1 MRYLVR
7 MKNSKQQHTIRGQI
21 MLWLLTIPDEE
32 LSDTMLEAKIKF
44 DNDIDYIEFLEN
56 NLLEE
61 IEEFI
66 GWNVQMT
73 YRL

>member
-1 MRYLVR
+1 MNYLNE

-21 MLWLLTIPDEE
+21 LLWLLTIPDEE
-32 LSDTMLEAKIKF
+32 LSDAMLEAKRKF

-66 GWNVQMT
+66 GWNVQMA

>member
-1 MRYLVR
+1 

-21 MLWLLTIPDEE
+21 LLWLLTIPDEE
-32 LSDTMLEAKIKF
+32 LSDAMLEAKRKF

>member
-1 MRYLVR
+1 
-7 MKNSKQQHTIRGQI
+7 MKNSKQRHTIRGQI

-32 LSDTMLEAKIKF
+32 LSDSMLEAKKKF
-44 DNDIDYIEFLEN
+44 DNDIEYIDFLEN

>member
-1 MRYLVR
+1 

-32 LSDTMLEAKIKF
+32 LSDAMLEAKRKF

-56 NLLEE
+56 SLLDE

-66 GWNVQMT
+66 GWNVQMA